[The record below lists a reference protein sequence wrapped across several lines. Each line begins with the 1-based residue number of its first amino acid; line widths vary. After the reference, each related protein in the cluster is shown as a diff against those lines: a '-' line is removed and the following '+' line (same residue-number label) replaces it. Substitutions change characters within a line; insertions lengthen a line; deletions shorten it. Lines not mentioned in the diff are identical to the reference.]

1 MLVMVTGATGFLG
14 RRVVRELLE
23 RHHRVRCL
31 VHVPGRERIFDH
43 RDVEV
48 HYGNVLDNDPLSQ
61 AMYDVES
68 VVHLVAIIR
77 EGRRATFDLV
87 NRQGAAN
94 VVAAAKAAGVREF
107 QHVSAIGAA
116 NDSAY
121 PYLYSKWQA
130 EQEVANSGLLHT
142 ILRPSVMFGEGDE
155 FLTSL
160 AALVRLGP
168 VMPVIGAGRN
178 RMQPVSVDDVARCVA
193 AAVGNQDLRG
203 KTLHLGGPERLSYNE
218 LVDEVSRAMGKRR
231 LKLHIP
237 TWPAYAAA
245 AVMGRLMPR
254 APITTGQIQMT
265 GIRNVADGNDVERSF
280 GFTPRPLRGNIDY
293 VNQVGFQ
300 DGLRLALGWS
310 RRPRRGLRDH

>member
-48 HYGNVLDNDPLSQ
+48 HYGNVLDNDSLSQ

-142 ILRPSVMFGEGDE
+142 ISAPVRHVRRRGRVSDLPCRPGQ
-155 FLTSL
+155 
-160 AALVRLGP
+160 A
-168 VMPVIGAGRN
+168 GAGDAGHWGGP
-178 RMQPVSVDDVARCVA
+178 QPDA
-193 AAVGNQDLRG
+193 AGLRG
-203 KTLHLGGPERLSYNE
+203 
-218 LVDEVSRAMGKRR
+218 
-231 LKLHIP
+231 
-237 TWPAYAAA
+237 
-245 AVMGRLMPR
+245 
-254 APITTGQIQMT
+254 
-265 GIRNVADGNDVERSF
+265 
-280 GFTPRPLRGNIDY
+280 
-293 VNQVGFQ
+293 
-300 DGLRLALGWS
+300 
-310 RRPRRGLRDH
+310 